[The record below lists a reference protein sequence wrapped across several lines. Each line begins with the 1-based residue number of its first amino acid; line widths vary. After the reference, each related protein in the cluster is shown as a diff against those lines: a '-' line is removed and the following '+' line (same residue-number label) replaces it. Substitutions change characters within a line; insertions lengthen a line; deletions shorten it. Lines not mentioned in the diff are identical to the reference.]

1 MFPIPKSFFLTRGI
15 GTHKERLTAFELA
28 LRDAD
33 IEQQNLVTV
42 SSILPPA
49 CIERGHGLHGNEQ
62 ARPAHPLKPAERDR
76 L

>member
-1 MFPIPKSFFLTRGI
+1 MFSLIPKSFFLTRGI

-42 SSILPPA
+42 SSILFP
-49 CIERGHGLHGNEQ
+49 GY
-62 ARPAHPLKPAERDR
+62 
-76 L
+76 